1 MTSSLG
7 SRMHVVS
14 ALLLACL
21 ALAAAGCKS
30 SQVQNSP
37 EPIASADSTRH
48 RGVSADAL
56 DWTGGSG
63 IPLAEALKRV
73 GAPVSLPDTATVGD
87 IEKVALDETDVS
99 GTPGLLV
106 LYGSGIKLMIART
119 ERDMTDLGT
128 GAATFTDGRTAAF
141 KLREI
146 DGVQVLVGEAGEQI
160 VPRGDFMQSRI
171 TWNQGGMAYTL
182 ISVSDDVTVDKL
194 IAVMRTMR

>member
-1 MTSSLG
+1 MISPLG
-7 SRMHVVS
+7 SRIRVVS
-14 ALLLACL
+14 ALALACL
-21 ALAAAGCKS
+21 TLAAAGCKP
-30 SQVQNSP
+30 SQVQSSP
-37 EPIASADSTRH
+37 KQTASADSTRH

-56 DWTGGSG
+56 DWASGSG
-63 IPLAEALKRV
+63 IPLSEALKRV

-119 ERDMTDLGT
+119 ERDMTDFGT

-160 VPRGDFMQSRI
+160 VPRGAFMQSRI